1 MVYSRS
7 VLFVVAVVV
16 GNSEQGTMDRVRSG
30 RVGAECRVQSAGWKA
45 VAHQNEADGCRSGLK
60 AVAVDYLI

>member
-30 RVGAECRVQSAGWKA
+30 RVGAECRVQ
-45 VAHQNEADGCRSGLK
+45 DGKRWHIKTKPMVVGR
-60 AVAVDYLI
+60 D